1 MWPFLSNSMWLAVAT
16 AGVCGGALAIYLRSR
31 EVRSKLL
38 INPKDERMHRILRRC
53 GGSAVLETYR

>member
-1 MWPFLSNSMWLAVAT
+1 MWSHLSNSMWAAVA
-16 AGVCGGALAIYLRSR
+16 AGVFGGALAIYLRSR

-38 INPKDERMHRILRRC
+38 VNPKDERMQRILRRC